1 MHFTLAHEIGHLE
14 LHEMIHAYG
23 ISQLDEYEESKYS
36 LIPDKIL
43 YRMEIQ
49 ANIFASYLL
58 MPEHLF
64 MSAVLDLFKEYSM
77 KKVFLFVGN
86 QPCNQRNFRFIV
98 GKLSS
103 RFGVSKKVAE
113 IRMLNENLIKYGENI
128 PKRPNYSFRE

>member
-1 MHFTLAHEIGHLE
+1 MPKGQLGLLSFFEKTITLSNEIISDQNRMHFTLAHEIGHLE

-64 MSAVLDLFKEYSM
+64 KRAVLDLFR
-77 KKVFLFVGN
+77 V
-86 QPCNQRNFRFIV
+86 C
-98 GKLSS
+98 
-103 RFGVSKKVAE
+103 
-113 IRMLNENLIKYGENI
+113 
-128 PKRPNYSFRE
+128 